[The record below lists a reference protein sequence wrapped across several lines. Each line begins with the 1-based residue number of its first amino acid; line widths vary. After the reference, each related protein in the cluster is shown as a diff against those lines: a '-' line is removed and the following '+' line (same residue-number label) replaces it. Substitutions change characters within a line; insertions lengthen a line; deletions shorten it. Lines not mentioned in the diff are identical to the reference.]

1 MSESL
6 SEDEL
11 AELIHS
17 GRINTSRL
25 AAKRHQTKT
34 SVSIRNRSNKTQESA
49 TIKRDSPLE
58 GELPK
63 SSGKEPDPEWLR
75 TEKEKADRNIAALRQ
90 DKRRQEEMREASRF

>member
-11 AELIHS
+11 AELIRS

-25 AAKRHQTKT
+25 ATKRHQPKT
-34 SVSIRNRSNKTQESA
+34 SVSNRNNSNKTQES
-49 TIKRDSPLE
+49 TTRKRDSPPKVE
-58 GELPK
+58 FPK

-75 TEKEKADRNIAALRQ
+75 TEKEKVERNIAALRQ
-90 DKRRQEEMREASRF
+90 DKRRQEEMREASMF